1 MHVRGEGGRSN
12 YPVWGDAVGSGV
24 EPTGEVVYMLVRVRT
39 QWHTIY
45 FYFFFFFFT
54 KD

>member
-24 EPTGEVVYMLVRVRT
+24 EPRGGSCVHVSQGDNTMPHNLV
-39 QWHTIY
+39 
-45 FYFFFFFFT
+45 FT